1 VRLLGLAEV
10 AVEEPPEVRA
20 VLLGQR
26 LVEPVVLTER
36 LHCGRVVD
44 RTLSE
49 VRRRGIAGDKL
60 RQQEGDQGDADR
72 QEEQRYE
79 APREEPE
86 EGLGRPL
93 ARPPQPDRQSKWLTL
108 NRQRSRRSSR
118 RR

>member
-10 AVEEPPEVRA
+10 AVEEPPQIRA
-20 VLLGQR
+20 VLLRQR
-26 LVEPVVLTER
+26 LVESVVLPEG
-36 LHCGRVVD
+36 LYSGRVFD
-44 RTLSE
+44 CPLSE
-49 VRRRGIAGDKL
+49 VRCRGIAGDEL
-60 RQQEGDQGDADR
+60 RQQERDQRDADR